1 METEF
6 EAKFYPV
13 DKDKYRA
20 KLLSAGAKLLI
31 PERRMLRTVI
41 DRNLHPQ
48 LKSSYIRVR
57 DEGNLV
63 RLSAKSMTTQSGQ
76 MSDQKETDVIVSDY
90 QKCIEIIEMMGLTFD
105 RTQETLR
112 ETWELENAEIT
123 IDTWPGLDPY
133 SEIETSSE
141 AEVQRLAIKL
151 GFDWSKKI
159 ITPAAELFVE
169 KYHLPME
176 KVLEMITFITFDHNP
191 FAGLPT
197 YPIANSQTVVK

>member
-13 DKDKYRA
+13 DKTKYRA
-20 KLLSAGAKLLI
+20 KLLSLGAVLKV
-31 PERRMLRTVI
+31 PERKMQRSLI
-41 DRNLHPQ
+41 DHRKYPQ
-48 LKSSYIRVR
+48 LKASYIRVR

-63 RLSAKSMTTQSGQ
+63 RLSAKIFTSQSGKLT
-76 MSDQKETDVIVSDY
+76 DQKETDVIVSDY
-90 QKCIEIIEMMGLTFD
+90 HKCIEIIEMLGLKFTLS
-105 RTQETLR
+105 QENLR
-112 ETWELENAEIT
+112 ETWELEGAEIT

-141 AEVQRLAIKL
+141 AEVKRLAEKL

-159 ITPAAELFVE
+159 ITPAAEIFVE
-169 KYHLPME
+169 RYHLPLPQ
-176 KVLEMITFITFDHNP
+176 VLDMLSKISFTSNP

-197 YPIANSQTVVK
+197 FPITNSQI